1 MYSRIRVVF
10 VCESCV
16 TRLNR
21 LHSASNFTN
30 SIFFSLTRLN
40 QKESK
45 TLVVRVLK
53 KNLKVMVGMVLF
65 KEKSKETQK
74 QLLRWKG
81 TVEARNKGRV
91 PIGL

>member
-1 MYSRIRVVF
+1 MYSRVRVVF

-21 LHSASNFTN
+21 LQSASNFTN
-30 SIFFSLTRLN
+30 NIFFSLTRWN

-74 QLLRWKG
+74 LPRWKG

-91 PIGL
+91 PIGV